1 MCSRALLDWPYV
13 QKRFPWGVAI
23 LFGGGF
29 ALAGDN
35 WWVTKISTVL
45 FLYRSVQE
53 VRFVSMGRPGA
64 WGTWGPPRLGH
75 GGHRLHIG
83 EYLLSLKVEKMI
95 AAQVAGLTE
104 ITSNVAT
111 ANILLPVLA
120 EVSSYG
126 SVFNL
131 FWNFAFLYLDKSE
144 STFLFSISWTVKY
157 SFFQGSPSNVNKPT
171 LPDDPCNCE
180 CYSTTLSEQNSKYW
194 TQLTSVIKIESL
206 LSPGKVHKKNS
217 KK

>member
-1 MCSRALLDWPYV
+1 
-13 QKRFPWGVAI
+13 
-23 LFGGGF
+23 
-29 ALAGDN
+29 
-35 WWVTKISTVL
+35 
-45 FLYRSVQE
+45 
-53 VRFVSMGRPGA
+53 MGRPGA

-75 GGHRLHIG
+75 GGHCLHIG

-131 FWNFAFLYLDKSE
+131 F
-144 STFLFSISWTVKY
+144 
-157 SFFQGSPSNVNKPT
+157 
-171 LPDDPCNCE
+171 
-180 CYSTTLSEQNSKYW
+180 
-194 TQLTSVIKIESL
+194 
-206 LSPGKVHKKNS
+206 
-217 KK
+217 